1 MRALRFV
8 TIVLAMFVT
17 ACGGTPTAPSGT
29 SSSTPSGTSSS
40 TSGPDSPWAPFLP
53 SSFDLSPFV
62 GVWDVTL
69 RLTEVKDVGCTGCVY
84 ATMQSQIGVP
94 TEYVLT
100 ITEKDVT
107 LASGSG
113 DYTSVFYADFKT
125 ESTGFTTVGARG
137 FYTANTLSFRCSD
150 GTTHRIY
157 TFGEDISGRLSGT
170 MMAGEWKADWYLGQ
184 EESWVG
190 ETTAE
195 FTGRRR

>member
-17 ACGGTPTAPSGT
+17 ACGGTPTAPSQT
-29 SSSTPSGTSSS
+29 STATSGTA
-40 TSGPDSPWAPFLP
+40 SPWTPLLQ
-53 SSFDLSPFV
+53 SNFDLSPVV

-69 RLTEVKDVGCTGCVY
+69 RLTEVKSLDSAGCIY
-84 ATMQSQIGVP
+84 KTMQSQIGMP